1 MNDSPDELESQLADS
16 VQCGSGPD
24 DSAARLEE
32 SAANGVKADSDQ
44 GSTEL
49 RKPPATVLD
58 FVKALRA
65 LGFGSRQA
73 KAIARTGFRPAMAEQ
88 EAERD
93 SDDMQSLVAALQR
106 RARAL
111 ER

>member
-1 MNDSPDELESQLADS
+1 MIDSTNELESQLADS
-16 VQCGSGPD
+16 VQCASGPD

-32 SAANGVKADSDQ
+32 SAANGIKDDSDA
-44 GSTEL
+44 GSTEPL
-49 RKPPATVLD
+49 RPPATVHQ
-58 FVKALRA
+58 FEKALRA

-73 KAIARTGFRPAMAEQ
+73 KRIARDGFRPAMAEQ

-93 SDDMQSLVAALQR
+93 SDDMQSLVVALQR
-106 RARAL
+106 RARAF